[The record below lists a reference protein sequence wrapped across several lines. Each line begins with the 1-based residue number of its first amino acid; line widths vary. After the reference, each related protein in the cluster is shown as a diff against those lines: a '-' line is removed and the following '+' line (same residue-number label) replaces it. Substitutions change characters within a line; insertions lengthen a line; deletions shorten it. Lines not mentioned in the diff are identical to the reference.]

1 MIYKFRIILDTEED
15 IFRDIEIEA
24 SNTLEDFHNAI
35 NQAFGFDGIE
45 MASFYLSNDEWNQ
58 GEEISMFDMGDGNT
72 TIRLMN
78 ESFLEDTVTEDQ
90 NKLIYVY
97 DFFNMWTFFVELVEV
112 SDKEDGKSYPN
123 LLFAHGI
130 IPEEAPDK
138 QFESQDLTSGGN
150 PDANDIDLEDYDDLD
165 FNENWN

>member
-1 MIYKFRIILDTEED
+1 MIYKFRIILDTQED

-24 SNTLEDFHNAI
+24 SNTLEDFHNSI

-45 MASFYLSNDEWNQ
+45 MASFYLSNNEWNQ
-58 GEEISMFDMGDGNT
+58 GEEISLFDMGEGGSGVQ
-72 TIRLMN
+72 LMN
-78 ESFLEDTVTEDQ
+78 ESFLEDTVTESE

-112 SDKEDGKSYPN
+112 STKEDGKSYPN

-130 IPEEAPDK
+130 LPEEAPDK
-138 QFESQDLTSGGN
+138 QFESQDSMLDTNSDM
-150 PDANDIDLEDYDDLD
+150 PDIEDYDDLD
-165 FNENWN
+165 FDENWN